1 MNKTV
6 KKTVKNKNKLKQ
18 VGGNDSINVLCWNIC
33 WQAMKGVAAGSAL
46 ILGASCSRTAIDPI
60 TGLNVCS
67 TNVIKVID
75 SLIIDYDFVAIQ
87 EAEKW
92 KTIYNQSNKLRAMG
106 YVHHRIGSSDLVTFY
121 NKDKYDALAVVT
133 YTIIINGKRGRPYH
147 IIYLKNKITSE
158 FYIFINLHNAD
169 GVSKDDLE
177 RQLASKFKNFFR
189 IDKQQLE
196 HAEQLKTRIEIQ
208 WNLNKYNVI
217 VAGDFNDRGLKN
229 YWQGLYPFK
238 HTNIPILKDILVKCN
253 AEPPKTCCREI
264 VNTNPPDNG
273 DYILVNSSLTIEKNN
288 YIPQSEHL
296 FPSSDHL
303 PVLIELKTR
312 SAVIQ
317 TRRQSIINYDII
329 EPPPEQIPAIIPTQA
344 QAQAQAPEIIPTQE
358 AEIIPTQ
365 AQAQIPEIIP
375 TQAPEIIPVQA
386 QEAETRPP
394 TQEAETRPPT
404 QEAETRPP
412 TQGTETRPPTQVV
425 EARPPT
431 QGVEARPPTL
441 VTETRPPTQGTEAR
455 PPTQGVEARPP
466 TQVVEARPPTQG
478 VETRPPTQGVEARPP
493 TQVIETRPPT
503 QVVEARPPT
512 QVVEARPPT
521 QVVEARPPTQV
532 VEARPTQEVVQEPI
546 EKKEITR
553 ETEPESESSNMF
565 SAPLMAM
572 ICAIPV
578 IFLLSK

>member
-33 WQAMKGVAAGSAL
+33 WQAMKGVATGSAP
-46 ILGASCSRTAIDPI
+46 ILGASCSRTEIDPI

-75 SLIIDYDFVAIQ
+75 SLSIDYDFVAIQ

-92 KTIYNQSNKLRAMG
+92 KTIHNHSNKLRAMG

-121 NKDKYDALAVVT
+121 NKKKYEALAVVT
-133 YTIIINGKRGRPYH
+133 YTIIINGNRGRPYH
-147 IIYLKNKITSE
+147 IIYLKNKINSE

-169 GVSKDDLE
+169 DVSKDDLE
-177 RQLASKFKNFFR
+177 RQLASKFNNFFA
-189 IDKQQLE
+189 IEKT
-196 HAEQLKTRIEIQ
+196 EQEGAQHLKTRIEIP

-288 YIPQSEHL
+288 YIPQSEDL

-317 TRRQSIINYDII
+317 TRRQSIINYEII
-329 EPPPEQIPAIIPTQA
+329 EPPPEQIPAQVPTQAQIPTIIPTQAQIPTIIPTQA
-344 QAQAQAPEIIPTQE
+344 QAIIP
-358 AEIIPTQ
+358 

-375 TQAPEIIPVQA
+375 AQAQIPEIIPAQA

-394 TQEAETRPPT
+394 TQVVEIIPAQA

-412 TQGTETRPPTQVV
+412 TQVVETRPPTQVVEIIPAQAQETETRPPTQVV
-425 EARPPT
+425 EARLA
-431 QGVEARPPTL
+431 QAQE
-441 VTETRPPTQGTEAR
+441 TEIRPPTQVVETR
-455 PPTQGVEARPP
+455 PQPTQGAEARPP
-466 TQVVEARPPTQG
+466 TQVVEARP
-478 VETRPPTQGVEARPP
+478 
-493 TQVIETRPPT
+493 I
-503 QVVEARPPT
+503 
-512 QVVEARPPT
+512 
-521 QVVEARPPTQV
+521 
-532 VEARPTQEVVQEPI
+532 QEVVQEPI
-546 EKKEITR
+546 EKREITR
-553 ETEPESESSNMF
+553 ERETEPDPEPGSSNMF

>member
-18 VGGNDSINVLCWNIC
+18 VGGNESINVLCWNIC
-33 WQAMKGVAAGSAL
+33 WQAMKGVATGSAP
-46 ILGASCSRTAIDPI
+46 ILGASCSRIPSDPI
-60 TGLNVCS
+60 TKLNICS

-92 KTIYNQSNKLRAMG
+92 KTIRNHSNKLRAMG

-121 NKDKYDALAVVT
+121 NKRKYDAIAVVSD
-133 YTIIINGKRGRPYH
+133 TIISNNKRGRPYH
-147 IIYLKNKITSE
+147 IIYLKNEITSE
-158 FYIFINLHNAD
+158 FYIFINLHNAKD
-169 GVSKDDLE
+169 VSKDDLE
-177 RQLASKFKNFFR
+177 RQLARQFNNFFR
-189 IDKQQLE
+189 IEKT
-196 HAEQLKTRIEIQ
+196 EQEGAQHLKTRIEIQ

-253 AEPPKTCCREI
+253 AEPPKTCCRETP
-264 VNTNPPDNG
+264 NTNPPDNG

-329 EPPPEQIPAIIPTQA
+329 EPIPAIIPTQVPGQTQAQIPAIIPTQIPA
-344 QAQAQAPEIIPTQE
+344 QIPAIIP
-358 AEIIPTQ
+358 
-365 AQAQIPEIIP
+365 AQIPEIIP
-375 TQAPEIIPVQA
+375 AQIPEIIPIQAPEIIPGQAPEIIRTQA
-386 QEAETRPP
+386 QEA
-394 TQEAETRPPT
+394 
-404 QEAETRPP
+404 
-412 TQGTETRPPTQVV
+412 
-425 EARPPT
+425 
-431 QGVEARPPTL
+431 
-441 VTETRPPTQGTEAR
+441 
-455 PPTQGVEARPP
+455 
-466 TQVVEARPPTQG
+466 
-478 VETRPPTQGVEARPP
+478 ETRPPTQGVEARPP
-493 TQVIETRPPT
+493 TQGAEARPTPTQGAEARPT

-512 QVVEARPPT
+512 QVVEARPI
-521 QVVEARPPTQV
+521 
-532 VEARPTQEVVQEPI
+532 QEVVQEPI
-546 EKKEITR
+546 EKKEIAR
-553 ETEPESESSNMF
+553 ETESESESSNMF

>member
-6 KKTVKNKNKLKQ
+6 KKTLKNKNKLKQ
-18 VGGNDSINVLCWNIC
+18 VGGNESINVLCWNIC
-33 WQAMKGVAAGSAL
+33 WQAMKGEAIGSAS
-46 ILGASCSRTAIDPI
+46 ILGASCLRTAIDPK

-92 KTIYNQSNKLRAMG
+92 KTIHNHSNKLRAMG

-121 NKDKYDALAVVT
+121 NKDKYDALAVVRD
-133 YTIIINGKRGRPYH
+133 TIIINGNRGRPYH

-158 FYIFINLHNAD
+158 FYIFINLHNAKD

-177 RQLASKFKNFFR
+177 RQLARHFNNFFT
-189 IDKQQLE
+189 IEKT
-196 HAEQLKTRIEIQ
+196 EQEGAQHLKTRIEIQ

-253 AEPPKTCCREI
+253 AEPPKTCCRETP
-264 VNTNPPDNG
+264 NTNPPDNG

-329 EPPPEQIPAIIPTQA
+329 EPLPAIIPTQVPGQTQAQIPAIIPTQIPA
-344 QAQAQAPEIIPTQE
+344 QIPAIIP
-358 AEIIPTQ
+358 
-365 AQAQIPEIIP
+365 AQIPEIIP
-375 TQAPEIIPVQA
+375 AQIPEIIPIQAPEIIPIQAPEIIPVQA
-386 QEAETRPP
+386 QEAEARPP
-394 TQEAETRPPT
+394 TQIPEIIPGQAPEIIPT
-404 QEAETRPP
+404 QGVEPRPP
-412 TQGTETRPPTQVV
+412 TQGTEVRTPTQGAEARPTQGAEARPTQVV

-431 QGVEARPPTL
+431 QLVEARP
-441 VTETRPPTQGTEAR
+441 
-455 PPTQGVEARPP
+455 
-466 TQVVEARPPTQG
+466 
-478 VETRPPTQGVEARPP
+478 
-493 TQVIETRPPT
+493 I
-503 QVVEARPPT
+503 
-512 QVVEARPPT
+512 
-521 QVVEARPPTQV
+521 
-532 VEARPTQEVVQEPI
+532 QEVVQEPI
-546 EKKEITR
+546 EKREITKER
-553 ETEPESESSNMF
+553 DTEHEEEPGSSNMF

>member
-6 KKTVKNKNKLKQ
+6 KKTLKNKNKLKQ
-18 VGGNDSINVLCWNIC
+18 VGGNESINVLCWNIC
-33 WQAMKGVAAGSAL
+33 WQAMKGVATGSAP
-46 ILGASCSRTAIDPI
+46 ILGESCLRTTIDPI

-67 TNVIKVID
+67 TNVIKLID
-75 SLIIDYDFVAIQ
+75 SLSIDYDFVAIQ

-92 KTIYNQSNKLRAMG
+92 KTIRNHSNKLRAMG

-121 NKDKYDALAVVT
+121 NKRKYDAIAVVSD
-133 YTIIINGKRGRPYH
+133 TIISNNKRGRPYH
-147 IIYLKNKITSE
+147 IIYLKNEITSE
-158 FYIFINLHNAD
+158 FYIFINLHNAKD
-169 GVSKDDLE
+169 VSKDDLE
-177 RQLASKFKNFFR
+177 RQLARQFNNFFR
-189 IDKQQLE
+189 IEKT
-196 HAEQLKTRIEIQ
+196 EQEGAQHLKTRIEIQ

-253 AEPPKTCCREI
+253 AEPPKTCCRETP
-264 VNTNPPDNG
+264 NTNPPDNG

-329 EPPPEQIPAIIPTQA
+329 EPIPAIIPTQVPGQTQAQIPAIIPTQVQA
-344 QAQAQAPEIIPTQE
+344 QAQIPAIIPAQIPEIIPIQAPEIIPIQAPEIIPIQAPEIIPVQAQE
-358 AEIIPTQ
+358 AEARPPTQIPEIIPGQAPEIIPTQ

-375 TQAPEIIPVQA
+375 GQAPEIIRTQAPEIIRTQA
-386 QEAETRPP
+386 PEIIR
-394 TQEAETRPPT
+394 TQ
-404 QEAETRPP
+404 
-412 TQGTETRPPTQVV
+412 PTQVV

-431 QGVEARPPTL
+431 QGA
-441 VTETRPPTQGTEAR
+441 EAR
-455 PPTQGVEARPP
+455 PPTQGA
-466 TQVVEARPPTQG
+466 EARPPTQG
-478 VETRPPTQGVEARPP
+478 AEARP
-493 TQVIETRPPT
+493 I
-503 QVVEARPPT
+503 
-512 QVVEARPPT
+512 
-521 QVVEARPPTQV
+521 
-532 VEARPTQEVVQEPI
+532 QEVVQEPI
-546 EKKEITR
+546 EKKEIAR

>member
-6 KKTVKNKNKLKQ
+6 KKTLKNKNKLKQ
-18 VGGNDSINVLCWNIC
+18 VGGNESINVLCWNIC
-33 WQAMKGVAAGSAL
+33 WQAMKGEATGSAP
-46 ILGASCSRTAIDPI
+46 ILGASCSRTEIDPI

-75 SLIIDYDFVAIQ
+75 SLSIDYDFVAIQ

-92 KTIYNQSNKLRAMG
+92 KTIRNHSNKLRAMG

-121 NKDKYDALAVVT
+121 NKRKYEALAVVRD
-133 YTIIINGKRGRPYH
+133 TIIINGKRGRPYH
-147 IIYLKNKITSE
+147 IIYLKNEITSE

-169 GVSKDDLE
+169 DVSKDDLE
-177 RQLASKFKNFFR
+177 RQLASKFNNFFR

-253 AEPPKTCCREI
+253 AEPPKTCCRETP
-264 VNTNPPDNG
+264 NTNPPDNG

-329 EPPPEQIPAIIPTQA
+329 EPITAIIPTQI
-344 QAQAQAPEIIPTQE
+344 PEIIPTQL
-358 AEIIPTQ
+358 PR
-365 AQAQIPEIIP
+365 QAQIPEIIP
-375 TQAPEIIPVQA
+375 AQAPEIIRA

-394 TQEAETRPPT
+394 A
-404 QEAETRPP
+404 
-412 TQGTETRPPTQVV
+412 QVV
-425 EARPPT
+425 EI
-431 QGVEARPPTL
+431 
-441 VTETRPPTQGTEAR
+441 RPPTQGTEAR
-455 PPTQGVEARPP
+455 PPTQGVETRPP
-466 TQVVEARPPTQG
+466 TQVVEARPL
-478 VETRPPTQGVEARPP
+478 TQGVEARPP
-493 TQVIETRPPT
+493 TQV
-503 QVVEARPPT
+503 VEA
-512 QVVEARPPT
+512 
-521 QVVEARPPTQV
+521 
-532 VEARPTQEVVQEPI
+532 PI
-546 EKKEITR
+546 EKREITR
-553 ETEPESESSNMF
+553 ERDTEHEEEPGSSNMF

>member
-18 VGGNDSINVLCWNIC
+18 VGGNESINVLCWNIC
-33 WQAMKGVAAGSAL
+33 WQAMKGVATGSAP
-46 ILGASCSRTAIDPI
+46 ILGASCSRIPSDPI
-60 TGLNVCS
+60 TKLNICS

-177 RQLASKFKNFFR
+177 RQLASKFNNFFA
-189 IDKQQLE
+189 IEKT
-196 HAEQLKTRIEIQ
+196 EQEGAQNLKTRIDIH

-238 HTNIPILKDILVKCN
+238 HTNIPTLKDIVVKCN
-253 AEPPKTCCREI
+253 AEPPKTCCRETP
-264 VNTNPPDNG
+264 NTNPPDNG

-312 SAVIQ
+312 TAVIQ

-329 EPPPEQIPAIIPTQA
+329 EPLPAQVPAQTQVQVPAQVQTQVQIPAQAQTQVQIPAQVPEIIPAIIPAQAPEIIPAQVPTQVPEIIPAQVPTQVPEIIPAQVPTQVPEIIPEQIPAIIPA
-344 QAQAQAPEIIPTQE
+344 QGA
-358 AEIIPTQ
+358 
-365 AQAQIPEIIP
+365 
-375 TQAPEIIPVQA
+375 
-386 QEAETRPP
+386 
-394 TQEAETRPPT
+394 
-404 QEAETRPP
+404 
-412 TQGTETRPPTQVV
+412 

-431 QGVEARPPTL
+431 QGA
-441 VTETRPPTQGTEAR
+441 
-455 PPTQGVEARPP
+455 EARPP
-466 TQVVEARPPTQG
+466 TQVVEIIPPTQG
-478 VETRPPTQGVEARPP
+478 AEARPP
-493 TQVIETRPPT
+493 TQVVEIIPTQVVETRQPT

-512 QVVEARPPT
+512 QVVEARPP
-521 QVVEARPPTQV
+521 QEA
-532 VEARPTQEVVQEPI
+532 VQAPI
-546 EKKEITR
+546 EKREIAR
-553 ETEPESESSNMF
+553 EIAREPAPEPGSSNMF

>member
-18 VGGNDSINVLCWNIC
+18 VGGNESINVLCWNIC
-33 WQAMKGVAAGSAL
+33 WQAMKGVPTGSAP
-46 ILGASCSRTAIDPI
+46 ILGASCLRTAIDPI

-92 KTIYNQSNKLRAMG
+92 KTIRNHSNKLRAMG

-121 NKDKYDALAVVT
+121 NKRKYDALAIVSD
-133 YTIIINGKRGRPYH
+133 TIISNNKRGRPYH
-147 IIYLKNKITSE
+147 IIYLKNEITSE
-158 FYIFINLHNAD
+158 FYIFINLHNAKD
-169 GVSKDDLE
+169 VSKDDLE
-177 RQLASKFKNFFR
+177 RQLARQFNNFFR
-189 IDKQQLE
+189 IEKT
-196 HAEQLKTRIEIQ
+196 EQEGAQHLKTRIEIQ

-253 AEPPKTCCREI
+253 AEPPKTCCRETP
-264 VNTNPPDNG
+264 NTNPPDNG

-329 EPPPEQIPAIIPTQA
+329 EPIPAQVPAIIPTQA
-344 QAQAQAPEIIPTQE
+344 QVPAQAQIPEIIPTQ
-358 AEIIPTQ
+358 APEIIPTQ

-375 TQAPEIIPVQA
+375 TQAPEIIPTQIPEIIPTQIPEIIPGQA
-386 QEAETRPP
+386 PEARPP
-394 TQEAETRPPT
+394 TQEV
-404 QEAETRPP
+404 
-412 TQGTETRPPTQVV
+412 ETRPPTQV
-425 EARPPT
+425 
-431 QGVEARPPTL
+431 
-441 VTETRPPTQGTEAR
+441 
-455 PPTQGVEARPP
+455 VEARPP
-466 TQVVEARPPTQG
+466 TQVVEARPPTQ
-478 VETRPPTQGVEARPP
+478 VVEA
-493 TQVIETRPPT
+493 RPPT

>member
-18 VGGNDSINVLCWNIC
+18 VGGNESINVLCWNIC
-33 WQAMKGVAAGSAL
+33 WQAMKGEAIGSAS
-46 ILGASCSRTAIDPI
+46 ILGASCLRTEINPL

-67 TNVIKVID
+67 TNVIKLID
-75 SLIIDYDFVAIQ
+75 SLSIDYDFVAIQ

-92 KTIYNQSNKLRAMG
+92 KTIRSHSNKLRAMG

-121 NKDKYDALAVVT
+121 NKRKYEAVAVVSD
-133 YTIIINGKRGRPYH
+133 TIISNGKRGRPYH
-147 IIYLKNKITSE
+147 IIYLKNEITLE
-158 FYIFINLHNAD
+158 FYIFINLHNAND
-169 GVSKDDLE
+169 VSKDDLE
-177 RQLASKFKNFFR
+177 RQLARHFKNFFR

-238 HTNIPILKDILVKCN
+238 HTNIPILKDIVVKCN
-253 AEPPKTCCREI
+253 AEPPKTCCRQTP
-264 VNTNPPDNG
+264 NTNPPDNG

-329 EPPPEQIPAIIPTQA
+329 EPLPAIIPA
-344 QAQAQAPEIIPTQE
+344 QAQAPAIIPAQIPEIIPGQVQIPEQAQIPEIIPGQAQIPEIIPGQVQIPEIIPGQAPEIIPGQ
-358 AEIIPTQ
+358 AQIPEIIPGQ
-365 AQAQIPEIIP
+365 APEIIPAQAQIPEIIP
-375 TQAPEIIPVQA
+375 GQVQIPGQA
-386 QEAETRPP
+386 QIPAQAQDAEARPP
-394 TQEAETRPPT
+394 TQVVEIIPT
-404 QEAETRPP
+404 QAQVVEA
-412 TQGTETRPPTQVV
+412 RPPTQVV

-431 QGVEARPPTL
+431 QGVEARPPT
-441 VTETRPPTQGTEAR
+441 
-455 PPTQGVEARPP
+455 
-466 TQVVEARPPTQG
+466 QVVEA
-478 VETRPPTQGVEARPP
+478 
-493 TQVIETRPPT
+493 
-503 QVVEARPPT
+503 
-512 QVVEARPPT
+512 
-521 QVVEARPPTQV
+521 
-532 VEARPTQEVVQEPI
+532 PI

-553 ETEPESESSNMF
+553 ETEEEPGSSNMF